1 MDVHVKFHHIWQDHI
16 AHSME
21 VIAMVE
27 WVMRNTRYSSRLSL
41 LFVFLSCARHGII
54 WAGSSLLSSLE
65 DICCCC
71 SGVLFSLLPS
81 STVGAISLLEGSC
94 CLSTSSGFEGFV
106 FLSSTTRG
114 VYKYVLRKSSQENI
128 TKVNIQLCITKYK
141 WQTHSYLMCNLIFRN
156 KLCRMLMA
164 FQCSVKQWSCRL
176 HPEDENY
183 NIWQRI
189 GKPSTFYVTYS
200 WEPKLYIKLQLSKPK
215 TKDIIT

>member
-1 MDVHVKFHHIWQDHI
+1 M
-16 AHSME
+16 A

-27 WVMRNTRYSSRLSL
+27 WVMRSTRYSSRLSL
-41 LFVFLSCARHGII
+41 LFVFLSWARHGII

-114 VYKYVLRKSSQENI
+114 VYKFVLWKI
-128 TKVNIQLCITKYK
+128 HKKILA
-141 WQTHSYLMCNLIFRN
+141 
-156 KLCRMLMA
+156 KL
-164 FQCSVKQWSCRL
+164 
-176 HPEDENY
+176 
-183 NIWQRI
+183 
-189 GKPSTFYVTYS
+189 TYS
-200 WEPKLYIKLQLSKPK
+200 FISQNISDGHILTQCVLKFQEQAV
-215 TKDIIT
+215 

>member
-1 MDVHVKFHHIWQDHI
+1 MDVHIKLHHIWQDHI

-27 WVMRNTRYSSRLSL
+27 WVMRNTHYSSRLSL

-81 STVGAISLLEGSC
+81 STVGAISLLEGIC
-94 CLSTSSGFEGFV
+94 CLSTSSGFEDFV

-114 VYKYVLRKSSQENI
+114 VYRFVLWKSSQENI
-128 TKVNIQLCITKYK
+128 SKVNRQLHIAKYK
-141 WQTHSYLMCNLIFRN
+141 WQTYSYLMCNLSFRN
-156 KLCRMLMA
+156 KLCRILMA
-164 FQCSVKQWSCRL
+164 FHCSVKQWHGCL

-183 NIWQRI
+183 NVW
-189 GKPSTFYVTYS
+189 
-200 WEPKLYIKLQLSKPK
+200 
-215 TKDIIT
+215 